1 MQPPTMVNF
10 IQHFCHEHNLDQ
22 KTTCLAMVIVYF
34 ITRNYTECPLNN
46 QKKPSFSTSVSWFY
60 LKVRTI

>member
-10 IQHFCHEHNLDQ
+10 IQHFCHEHNLDK
-22 KTTCLAMVIVYF
+22 KTTCLAMVIFYY
-34 ITRNYTECPLNN
+34 RNYTECPL
-46 QKKPSFSTSVSWFY
+46 KKNSFSTSVSWFY